1 LTFALKPGANLP
13 TTGVM
18 TYLHRCPF
26 CEWEREAGSSTML
39 DPRCARCGCLLESVA
54 AGALPARTRPGPS
67 PAAVGRVTAVL
78 TSILLTPAIG
88 AVAKVGYDHGGPW
101 LAAGSATLAV
111 LIACALGLP
120 SPQR

>member
-1 LTFALKPGANLP
+1 
-13 TTGVM
+13 
-18 TYLHRCPF
+18 
-26 CEWEREAGSSTML
+26 
-39 DPRCARCGCLLESVA
+39 
-54 AGALPARTRPGPS
+54 
-67 PAAVGRVTAVL
+67 VL